1 MQHSSNS
8 IFYLLKKRIKCSQR
22 FYMKWVALT
31 QFNNGKHN
39 LSDHLCKKKK
49 KKSKAKQQQ
58 QNKSKMPQNGWNGC
72 SSNVRIYGNGCF
84 WLVRYYWC
92 RVLIMK
98 NNEDRNKIMFSALP
112 SELIMKIQALTKNY
126 EDLKETVIK
135 NYKEPNWVEK
145 LINDARMIGWPSTT
159 WEN

>member
-1 MQHSSNS
+1 M
-8 IFYLLKKRIKCSQR
+8 
-22 FYMKWVALT
+22 
-31 QFNNGKHN
+31 
-39 LSDHLCKKKK
+39 
-49 KKSKAKQQQ
+49 QQQ
-58 QNKSKMPQNGWNGC
+58 CQNLWK
-72 SSNVRIYGNGCF
+72 
-84 WLVRYYWC
+84 WLLLAGSLLLMLCPDYE
-92 RVLIMK
+92 

-159 WEN
+159 